1 MSQYIKYIL
10 VGTDSESDGQLFY
23 VTHIRSILGS
33 SDYKLDPTH
42 PSDPIFQLNYNG
54 GIQFNLHVPHSNDMR
69 PLAFTI

>member
-33 SDYKLDPTH
+33 SDYKLDPIH
-42 PSDPIFQLNYNG
+42 PSGPMFLKAS
-54 GIQFNLHVPHSNDMR
+54 NLIYMFLIVIICDH
-69 PLAFTI
+69 